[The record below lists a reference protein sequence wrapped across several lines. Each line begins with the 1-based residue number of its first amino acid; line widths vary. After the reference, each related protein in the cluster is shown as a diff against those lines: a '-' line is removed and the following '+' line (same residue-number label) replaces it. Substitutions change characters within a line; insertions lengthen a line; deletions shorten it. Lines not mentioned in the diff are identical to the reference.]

1 MKNINFDDPYLL
13 LLMIPIAL
21 AVLIP
26 FFISKN
32 KDNKS
37 GAWWASLI
45 CHIAIILLVG
55 LAAAGLSSITVLTK
69 TTVYVVAD
77 VSHSSEQ
84 NLEKIDEY
92 ISELREELPVNS
104 TLGVVCFG
112 KNSVLLTPPGRTPVS
127 VKEAEVDDSATD
139 IASALSYTESLFEAD
154 TIKRIVLI
162 TDGNDTTGAG
172 TGALAATVSHITE
185 KGVKLDAIFLDNS
198 LGEEDTEVQLMDIDH
213 TASTYS
219 GRDNEATF
227 LLQVSRECEVMLEL
241 FSRPLDAAGE
251 PTGDYTRANYTV
263 LSAERGLNTVK
274 LELPTG
280 DAATYEYRATVT
292 AEGDLSDY
300 NNTRTFVQTVVGD
313 AKILLITGKAADRDL
328 VEAHYGTKADITS
341 YVIQGDSDYAPVT
354 VEGLIAYDEIVIS
367 NLDIRKI
374 RNANAFV
381 DSLDIAISQYGKSLL
396 TFGNLDLHSAP
407 DDPIFRK
414 FEELLPV
421 NYGVT
426 TLEGRMYTIVLDI
439 SHSLF
444 QASKFTI
451 VKNTAI
457 QLLSVMEEQ
466 DKVCLVTFW
475 GETQVTE
482 PATVKDCKQDLIA
495 YIDQLSTKH
504 GTDIGLGLESAL
516 QMVNDQKL
524 EENHVILISDG
535 FSFADADQARDAA
548 YRLGLSGATFSAI
561 NPYIENEGSTGRQM
575 LTSIV
580 AQCPGGKYYEI
591 SRPSDVNSM
600 VFDTVANEIADFIV
614 EKDSPVIITRYKNE
628 PVISGFSSFP
638 SVSGY
643 MISMAKY
650 DATVPL
656 SITYLKQN
664 GLQQTIPLYAYRT
677 HGNGRVASFT
687 SGLSDSDGTVEGG
700 WTRHWTEEQK
710 KTFVTNLLSS
720 NIPAERLEDPYTVT
734 VDVGEYETYF
744 ELVPALLD
752 PDATVTLRITYPNGR
767 RFTRELAFDSQKY
780 FYTLETPIAG
790 VYRLEITYTTEDTV
804 YKTAKRLE
812 LAYLPEY
819 DAFATFDR
827 YCVYEFMRDNG
838 SITED
843 GIPSLESDENE
854 LTTYRMSYAVPLLIA
869 AIVLFLIDILLRKL
883 RIGKKVKERKKH
895 SKEQK
900 GASV

>member
-1 MKNINFDDPYLL
+1 MKNISFDNPYLL

-21 AVLIP
+21 AILIP

-37 GAWWASLI
+37 GAWWASLF
-45 CHIAIILLVG
+45 CHIAIILLIG

-92 ISELREELPVNS
+92 IAALREELPVNS

-112 KNSVLLTPPGRTPVS
+112 KNSVLLTPAGRTPVS

-139 IASALSYTESLFEAD
+139 IAAALSYTDSLFEAD

-172 TGALAATVSHITE
+172 TGALAATVSHITD

-198 LGEEDTEVQLMDIDH
+198 LGEDDTEVQLMDIKH

-241 FSRPLDAAGE
+241 FSRPLDDAGE

-274 LELPTG
+274 LDLPAN

-292 AEGDLSDY
+292 ANGDISDH

-313 AKILLITGKAADRDL
+313 AKILLITGKEADRSL
-328 VEAHYGTKADITS
+328 VQEHYGTKADITS
-341 YVIQGDSDYAPVT
+341 YVIGGSSDYAPVT
-354 VEGLIAYDEIVIS
+354 VEELIAYDEIVIS
-367 NLDIRKI
+367 NLDVRKI

-396 TFGNLDLHSAP
+396 TLGNLDLHSAP

-414 FEELLPV
+414 FEDLLPV

-475 GETQVTE
+475 GQTQTTE
-482 PATVKDCKQDLIA
+482 PATVKDCKQDLIT

-535 FSFADADQARDAA
+535 FSFADADQARLAA
-548 YRLGLSGATFSAI
+548 YNLGLSGATLSAI
-561 NPYIENEGSTGRQM
+561 NPYIANEGGTGRQM
-575 LTSIV
+575 LSSIV
-580 AQCPGGKYYEI
+580 SQCPGGKYYEI

-600 VFDTVANEIADFIV
+600 VFDTVANEIADVIV

-638 SVSGY
+638 AVSGY

-656 SITYLKQN
+656 SITYLKPN

-687 SGLSDSDGTVEGG
+687 SGLSESDGGVEGG
-700 WTRHWTEEQK
+700 WTRHWTDAQK
-710 KTFVTNLLSS
+710 KTFVGNLLSS

-734 VDVGEYETYF
+734 VNVGEYDTYF

-767 RFTRELAFDSQKY
+767 RFTRELVFDSQKY
-780 FYTLETPIAG
+780 FYTMETPIEG
-790 VYRLEITYTTEDTV
+790 IYRMEVTYTTDDVTYHTTE
-804 YKTAKRLE
+804 RLE
-812 LAYLPEY
+812 VAYLPEY
-819 DAFATFDR
+819 DAFAPFDR
-827 YCVYEFMRDNG
+827 YRVYEFIRDNG
-838 SITED
+838 TITED
-843 GIPSLESDENE
+843 GIPSLENDENE
-854 LTTYRMSYAVPLLIA
+854 ITTYRMSYAVPLLIA

-883 RIGKKVKERKKH
+883 RIGKKVKDRKKH